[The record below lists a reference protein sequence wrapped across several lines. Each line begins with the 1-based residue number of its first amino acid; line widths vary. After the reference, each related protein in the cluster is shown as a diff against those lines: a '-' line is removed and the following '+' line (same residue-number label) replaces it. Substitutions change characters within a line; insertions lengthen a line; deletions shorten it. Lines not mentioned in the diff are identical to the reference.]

1 MCALLCLKPSF
12 KLSNRKLVFFNH
24 TKDIDCRECGTDLI
38 DELIVS
44 RPKGKYICVSCA
56 IRIHIIDEGVV
67 DEIDKQKQGEK
78 EWTLG

>member
-1 MCALLCLKPSF
+1 MYASICLKPSF

-44 RPKGKYICVSCA
+44 RPKGKYICVKCA
-56 IRIHIIDEGVV
+56 LRIHIIEQDVLN
-67 DEIDKQKQGEK
+67 EIDKQQGDK
-78 EWTLG
+78 IGL

>member
-1 MCALLCLKPSF
+1 MYAKLCLKPSF

-56 IRIHIIDEGVV
+56 IRIGIMDADVLK
-67 DEIDKQKQGEK
+67 EIDKQEIGDHMY
-78 EWTLG
+78 GR

>member
-1 MCALLCLKPSF
+1 MYATVCLKPSF

-44 RPKGKYICVSCA
+44 RPKGKYICVNCA
-56 IRIHIIDEGVV
+56 IKLHIVDDNIM
-67 DEIDKQKQGEK
+67 DEIDKNWKGEGG
-78 EWTLG
+78 L